1 MSSIYVGLSD
11 HVCPLRVC
19 MQITD
24 ALHQGKINPDEA
36 EKKLFME
43 VAKARIQVR
52 RLCVLLPVCVI
63 ACV

>member
-1 MSSIYVGLSD
+1 
-11 HVCPLRVC
+11 